1 MKCKVPKLS
10 AHYKVIVIYFNE
22 KIRLIYFY
30 YFLSYMVLCHKKHFL
45 VLLLLLP

>member
-22 KIRLIYFY
+22 KICLIYFY
-30 YFLSYMVLCHKKHFL
+30 RFLFNIVLCGKDTFFAQLL
-45 VLLLLLP
+45 VLS